1 MALILLNLVVWIVI
15 QSVGSMPAMGQSLC
29 LYGLIPADL
38 LGKVVPGSQIP
49 IAPGL
54 ACVLDGKSEPFTLL
68 SSMFLHGGWFHLIGN
83 MWFLWVFGDNIE
95 DAMGSMRFLLF
106 YLVCGFA
113 AAFAQIASNLNS
125 PIPMVGASGAIGG
138 VMGVY
143 AILYPKVRVRV
154 LLILGFYITTLGIP
168 AVYMLGYWFI
178 VQVIGGLPSFAGV
191 GATGGTAFW
200 AHVGGFVAGLAL
212 ALPLA
217 SSENLE
223 AQRRARRQIKVRH
236 RW

>member
-106 YLVCGFA
+106 YLVCGF
-113 AAFAQIASNLNS
+113 
-125 PIPMVGASGAIGG
+125 
-138 VMGVY
+138 
-143 AILYPKVRVRV
+143 
-154 LLILGFYITTLGIP
+154 
-168 AVYMLGYWFI
+168 
-178 VQVIGGLPSFAGV
+178 
-191 GATGGTAFW
+191 
-200 AHVGGFVAGLAL
+200 VAGLAL

-223 AQRRARRQIKVRH
+223 AQRRARRQIKARH